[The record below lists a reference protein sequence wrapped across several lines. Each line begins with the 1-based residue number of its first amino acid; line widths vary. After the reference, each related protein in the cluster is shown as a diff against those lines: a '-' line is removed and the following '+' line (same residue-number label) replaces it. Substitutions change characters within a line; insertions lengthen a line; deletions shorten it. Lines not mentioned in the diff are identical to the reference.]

1 MRGAKRGARVDP
13 NGGAC
18 PRAGRRPDPGDAG
31 KKIWGRKRHI
41 LVDTLGLIVAVA
53 VTAADV
59 TDRDGARDLL
69 ADMKATQPFVSR
81 MFGDGGCTGDALA
94 LDVYQVNQCRLEIVK
109 RSDVATGFTVLPK
122 RWIVERT
129 FAWLIRNR
137 RLARDVEGRTDVSAI
152 MVKVAMIGLM
162 LRRLARSK

>member
-1 MRGAKRGARVDP
+1 M
-13 NGGAC
+13 
-18 PRAGRRPDPGDAG
+18 RPDPGDAG
-31 KKIWGRKRHI
+31 NKIWGRKRHI
-41 LVDTLGLIVAVA
+41 PVDTLGLIVAVA

-59 TDRDGARDLL
+59 TDRDGAGDRL

-81 MFGDGGCTGDALA
+81 MFGDGGYPGDALA
-94 LDVYQVNQCRLEIVK
+94 RDVYQVNQCRLEIVR

-137 RLARDVEGRTDVSAI
+137 RLARDVKGRTDVSAS
-152 MVKVAMIGLM
+152 MVKVAMIGPM